1 MAHQLGMPAA
11 AAHFARFYHAARAP
25 AAGGW
30 ATGQRLQQAVAE
42 VAESGGTNLV
52 EALGQKLARLQQEGI
67 IPERVLIRW
76 RALLTRI
83 RK

>member
-1 MAHQLGMPAA
+1 MAHRLGVPEAA
-11 AAHFARFYHAARAP
+11 GHFARFYHDARAP

-52 EALGQKLARLQQEGI
+52 EALGQKLAQLQREGI

-76 RALLTRI
+76 RALLTRL
-83 RK
+83 KK